1 MNSGRVLVETLG
13 GKSEDGEWTVL
24 AVDGHPV
31 QWRSILRVL
40 PMGVQPLLA
49 QAYRR
54 RARVATRLPA
64 RAGGESDADP
74 TAEVVVAVTPVL
86 GPGDR
91 VHAIQVCYASEGEAL
106 PLPYLV
112 TAVDYSSDERSI
124 YLGANPFGWELPD
137 SRTSWTVPEAFRFVE
152 RFDDAM
158 DLILHTLD
166 PAEWL
171 RWTGDITVRVGDAAR
186 RYRLVLRG
194 GAGDERT
201 QLRGLLLDVTESLA
215 PEPASVD
222 YATLAA
228 LGRRHEDHSYLAL
241 ADVHKLRIIRWITDP
256 IPGIQ
261 WKGTVDQRDTAHPD
275 DIALVRGEL
284 ERVLREGLS
293 RNVIENIRM
302 RRIGG
307 GWTVI
312 DVVSTMVP
320 GSEPPVLLL
329 IEMTVV
335 GSTDDPDPTE
345 PGPAGD

>member
-13 GKSEDGEWTVL
+13 GGSEDAEWTVL
-24 AVDGHPV
+24 AVDGRPV
-31 QWRSILRVL
+31 RWRSILRVL
-40 PMGVQPLLA
+40 PIGVQPLLV

-54 RARVATRLPA
+54 RARVAARLPA
-64 RAGGESDADP
+64 RVFGEPGADP
-74 TAEVVVAVTPVL
+74 TVEVVVAVTPVL
-86 GPGDR
+86 GPRDR
-91 VHAIQVCYASEGEAL
+91 VHAIQVCYASGGDAM
-106 PLPYLV
+106 PLPYIV
-112 TAVDYSSDERSI
+112 AAVDYSSDERSI
-124 YLGANPFGWELPD
+124 YLAANPFGWRLPD
-137 SRTSWTVPEAFRFVE
+137 GRSSWTVPEAFRFVE
-152 RFDDAM
+152 RFDEAM
-158 DLILHTLD
+158 DLILRTLD
-166 PAEWL
+166 PVERLSWA
-171 RWTGDITVRVGDAAR
+171 GDLTVRAGDAAR

-194 GAGDERT
+194 GAGGERT

-228 LGRRHEDHSYLAL
+228 LGRRHADHSYLAL

-256 IPGIQ
+256 VPGIQ

-275 DIALVRGEL
+275 DLACVRGEL

-320 GSEPPVLLL
+320 GSQPPVLLL

-335 GSTDDPDPTE
+335 GHTDDPDPTE
-345 PGPAGD
+345 PDLVDG